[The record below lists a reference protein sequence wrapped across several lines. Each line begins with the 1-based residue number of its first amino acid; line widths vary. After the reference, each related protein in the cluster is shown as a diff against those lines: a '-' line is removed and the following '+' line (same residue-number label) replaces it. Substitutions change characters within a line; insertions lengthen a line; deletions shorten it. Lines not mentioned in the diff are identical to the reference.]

1 MNMIGV
7 IGGVG
12 ISKSEVLKGA
22 EEEKIETPFGNVA
35 MLITDK
41 FSFIPRHGI
50 SSDIPPHKINHRANI
65 SAFMEKG
72 IKRIIGVNSVG
83 SLNFEIVPPT
93 ILIPH
98 DYINFWNIATFY
110 DDKIVHIVPGLDEE
124 LRQILISIVEKFEL
138 AIVAEGVYVQ
148 TSGPRLETK
157 AEIKMLED
165 YGDVVGMTM
174 ASEATLARE
183 LGLGYAS
190 ICSVDNYAHGITDEP
205 LTNEMIVENAKVN
218 GEKIADFLLKVVEE
232 L

>member
-1 MNMIGV
+1 MIGV

-12 ISKSEVLKGA
+12 FSKSEVLRNA
-22 EEEKIETPFGNVA
+22 ELEEVTTPFGDVTI
-35 MLITDK
+35 LITDR

-50 SSDIPPHKINHRANI
+50 EENVPPHKINHQANI

-72 IKRIIGVNSVG
+72 IKKIIGVNSVG
-83 SLNFEIVPPT
+83 SLNFEIAPPK

-98 DYINFWNIATFY
+98 DYINFWDVATFFH
-110 DDKIVHIVPGLDEE
+110 DKIVHVVPGLDEE
-124 LRQILISIVEKFEL
+124 LRRKLILIAEDLEVDIVSK
-138 AIVAEGVYVQ
+138 GVYIQ

-165 YGDVVGMTM
+165 FGDVVGMTM

-183 LGLGYAS
+183 RGLGFAS

-205 LTNEMIVENAKVN
+205 LTNEIILENARMN
-218 GEKIADFLLKVVEE
+218 GEKIAEFLLKVGED